1 VLIAMLDTGSSR
13 RVRIFVQFKDKS
25 SAQDAVKMLHRR
37 CFGGKIVDAQ
47 IYDENSFEEEDHVA

>member
-1 VLIAMLDTGSSR
+1 MLDTGSSR